1 MENASKALI
10 MASSVLLAIL
20 IIGALVFMYSSL
32 SNLKSTE
39 ATSEEVE
46 KLAEYNKQIENFNRS
61 GVYGSELLSLANLI
75 DDYNTRQADLKGYQ
89 EIKLTI
95 NIINHPISGAKY
107 MKANYNSYQNLLKD
121 FNKLENEVNKWKV
134 GTAKGYTITVGNT
147 NVTADKISGMTPLAL
162 SELIKKANPNVRD
175 IEIESQNLRDQAQIY
190 VDLKTEMTEFK
201 NKKFQT
207 PEVSYDK
214 RTGRIVAMTYT
225 DTK

>member
-10 MASSVLLAIL
+10 MASSVLLALL

-107 MKANYNSYQNLLKD
+107 MKANYTSYQNLLKD
-121 FNKLENEVNKWKV
+121 FNNLENEVNKWKA

-175 IEIESQNLRDQAQIY
+175 IETESQNLRDQAQIY

-214 RTGRIVAMTYT
+214 RTGRIIAMTYT